1 MRWGIRVE
9 AGNPWREFIFPVI
22 ISWKKVRGQ
31 RWSFSTDWNVKR
43 PGVWSSVITDQTCLD
58 GERKVRGQYLLM
70 ILSERRMNWY
80 PSFHQK
86 RETEMRDERWCLVS
100 RVTRKFGWQVTHSL
114 NSFLSLNFTEFLVSD
129 HDSLLSI
136 LSFTWSCP
144 QTLFLNFLYNSSE
157 CISQGTDTEIS
168 YFFVTVAN
176 DCLFIMTFEWI
187 HPNPLSSR
195 QSKQD
200 MKGWD
205 FLFLLP
211 LILSLFLLRSL
222 QTWK

>member
-1 MRWGIRVE
+1 MRDQGWIRE
-9 AGNPWREFIFPVI
+9 LKSQ
-22 ISWKKVRGQ
+22 SW
-31 RWSFSTDWNVKR
+31 F
-43 PGVWSSVITDQTCLD
+43 L
-58 GERKVRGQYLLM
+58 ERKWGVR
-70 ILSERRMNWY
+70 SEVEDR
-80 PSFHQK
+80 FKCQ
-86 RETEMRDERWCLVS
+86 ETWCLVIS
-100 RVTRKFGWQVTHSL
+100 DHSSDKRNKSERPVLTDNFVRETHELVSELNENEKQRLCLSFNWQEKFGWQVSHSL
-114 NSFLSLNFTEFLVSD
+114 NSFLSLNFTEFWCLD

-136 LSFTWSCP
+136 LSFTWSCLK
-144 QTLFLNFLYNSSE
+144 TLFLNFLHNSSE